1 MSVED
6 QNPDLQSDE
15 SDNEAEQN
23 PDPENIEED
32 LCNLFNN
39 LTLFRHIYRNNVIID
54 TEQATEAAAQHVRYI
69 LEVFEHVLESSSEE
83 DEMSSDREE
92 EEMSSDREE
101 EEMSSDSEEDE
112 LLRTLQEISELLG
125 DLFSTSSS
133 SEEDG
138 DGEVAANRDEEN
150 NLQEEENQMRSYEQQ
165 SSET

>member
-23 PDPENIEED
+23 PDPEDIEED

-69 LEVFEHVLESSSEE
+69 LEVFEHLLESSSEE
-83 DEMSSDREE
+83 DETSSDREE
-92 EEMSSDREE
+92 EEMSP
-101 EEMSSDSEEDE
+101 DSEEDE
-112 LLRTLQEISELLG
+112 LLTTLQEISELLG
-125 DLFSTSSS
+125 DLFSTLPS
-133 SEEDG
+133 SEE
-138 DGEVAANRDEEN
+138 AANRDEEN
-150 NLQEEENQMRSYEQQ
+150 NLQEEENQIRSYEQQ

>member
-23 PDPENIEED
+23 PDPEDIEED

-69 LEVFEHVLESSSEE
+69 LEVFEHLLESSSEE
-83 DEMSSDREE
+83 D
-92 EEMSSDREE
+92 EMSSDREE

-150 NLQEEENQMRSYEQQ
+150 NLQEEENQIRSYEQQ

>member
-23 PDPENIEED
+23 PDPEDIEED

-69 LEVFEHVLESSSEE
+69 LEVFEHLLESSSEE
-83 DEMSSDREE
+83 D
-92 EEMSSDREE
+92 EMSSDREE

-125 DLFSTSSS
+125 DLFSTSPS
-133 SEEDG
+133 SEEHG

-150 NLQEEENQMRSYEQQ
+150 NLQEEENQIRSYEQQ

>member
-23 PDPENIEED
+23 PDPEDIEED

-69 LEVFEHVLESSSEE
+69 LEVFEHLLESSSEE
-83 DEMSSDREE
+83 D
-92 EEMSSDREE
+92 EMSSDREE

-138 DGEVAANRDEEN
+138 DREVAANRDEEN

>member
-23 PDPENIEED
+23 PDPEDNEED

-69 LEVFEHVLESSSEE
+69 LEVFEHLLESSSEE
-83 DEMSSDREE
+83 D
-92 EEMSSDREE
+92 EMSSDREE

-125 DLFSTSSS
+125 DLVSTSSS

-138 DGEVAANRDEEN
+138 DGEVAANQDEEN
-150 NLQEEENQMRSYEQQ
+150 NLQEEENQIRSYEQQ